1 MTVRG
6 WKGKGEV
13 MNLGHKGEEH
23 GHNGIGE
30 VTKQSL
36 EAIQ

>member
-1 MTVRG
+1 MTVRC

-23 GHNGIGE
+23 GHKGIGE
-30 VTKQSL
+30 VTKQIH
-36 EAIQ
+36 EAKG